1 MNSVQNKSVKIPKNM
16 KNRILISR
24 VNNNKRTKLKG
35 FFSDRRISFDTISSL
50 DGLAKQLKLT

>member
-1 MNSVQNKSVKIPKNM
+1 M
-16 KNRILISR
+16 KNRILIPR

-50 DGLAKQLKLT
+50 DGLAKQLKIT